1 MIGVLILQAVIATV
15 VSLLW
20 VRAIDKQIKYYNEH
34 PEENPKDH
42 VDTDNN

>member
-1 MIGVLILQAVIATV
+1 MIELLIFQIMIATV

-34 PEENPKDH
+34 PEENPTEH